1 MACRLA
7 AIPSLGKGLGVNPV
21 KNLARIVGYEDK
33 TAPQF
38 HPNFCVHTGRSA
50 CLNSLCLLI
59 PTPVEER
66 GDKAALFRDALL
78 SPTGEGT
85 KKSVLKKASQYVAD
99 LCHERRSAIVAR
111 ELARYDIDVAALSET
126 RISAATQFEER
137 GAGYTFFCQ
146 GHPAGEVRTG
156 GVGFAIRSTLLKS
169 VHEVPYGISP
179 RLMRMQL
186 NLEGGHTA
194 TLISCYAP
202 TLGATFEE
210 KSLFYEQL
218 DHILWPKVLGRNGVG
233 RENSNGTMLLE
244 FCTEH
249 NLVVTNTVFQ
259 QADRKK
265 TSWKHPRSGH
275 WHLIDYILIRQR
287 DLRLARLT
295 TAVRASTMWSDHRL
309 IKMSVFLTVKPVR
322 RHHKTVRKANLDV
335 TRLTEP
341 CLFVWCHMF

>member
-1 MACRLA
+1 MLN
-7 AIPSLGKGLGVNPV
+7 LGK
-21 KNLARIVGYEDK
+21 
-33 TAPQF
+33 
-38 HPNFCVHTGRSA
+38 
-50 CLNSLCLLI
+50 
-59 PTPVEER
+59 
-66 GDKAALFRDALL
+66 
-78 SPTGEGT
+78 
-85 KKSVLKKASQYVAD
+85 
-99 LCHERRSAIVAR
+99 CHERRSAIVAR

-146 GHPAGEVRTG
+146 GHSAGEVRTG

-169 VHEVPYGISP
+169 VQEVPYGISP
-179 RLMRMQL
+179 CLRRMRL

-202 TLGATFEE
+202 TIGATFEE

-218 DHILWPKVLGRNGVG
+218 GDAVRSTPHNHQLFVLGDINARVSKDHILWPKVLGRNGVG

-295 TAVRASTMWSDHRL
+295 KAVRASTMWSDHRL

-322 RHHKTVRKANLDV
+322 RHHKTVKKAKLDV

-341 CLFVWCHMF
+341 VMPYSERF